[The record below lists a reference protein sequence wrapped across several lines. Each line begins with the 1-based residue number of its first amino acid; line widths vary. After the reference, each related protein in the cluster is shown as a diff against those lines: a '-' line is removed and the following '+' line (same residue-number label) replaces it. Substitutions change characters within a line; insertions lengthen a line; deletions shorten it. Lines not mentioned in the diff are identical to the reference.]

1 MRRNDHGVIG
11 SPMVGLSLVAFIGLA
26 VAPAVSRG
34 ADRVVLA
41 EEFTATW

>member
-1 MRRNDHGVIG
+1 MRRNGRGRTG
-11 SPMVGLSLVAFIGLA
+11 SSLVGLSLIAFIGLGI
-26 VAPAVSRG
+26 APAVSRG